1 MTISESNILIGERVK
16 LPTKYGDFELI
27 PFQEKSSGVEHIA
40 LIKGS
45 ITSNAITLTR
55 IHSSCATGDLFG
67 SLKCDCGEQLIL
79 SMKMINKNGH
89 GIVVY
94 LNQEGRGIGL
104 MNKMKAYK
112 LQEGGLD
119 TIEANL
125 HLGFASDERDYQIGA
140 EILSSLGVKKVELI
154 TNNPDKIF
162 GLEQNGI
169 QVIKRI
175 PIITKSNPFNLNYLH
190 TKKSRMGH
198 LLNELKFETKSD
210 DNRYI

>member
-27 PFQEKSSGVEHIA
+27 PFQEKSSGVEHMA
-40 LIKGS
+40 LIKGA
-45 ITSNAITLTR
+45 ITLNDITLTR